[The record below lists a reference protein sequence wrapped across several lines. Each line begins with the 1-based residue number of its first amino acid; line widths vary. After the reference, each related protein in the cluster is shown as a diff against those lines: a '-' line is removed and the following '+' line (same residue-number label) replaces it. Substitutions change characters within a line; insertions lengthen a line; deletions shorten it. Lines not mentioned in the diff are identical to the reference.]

1 VGGTVIHEMGHPLG
15 LAGHSPS
22 TADIMYRSTY
32 DSKAEGLSEADRATL
47 RALYAKPNG
56 YHLAGAKRAD

>member
-1 VGGTVIHEMGHPLG
+1 MGHALG

-47 RALYAKPNG
+47 RAL
-56 YHLAGAKRAD
+56 